1 MGTLNLH
8 NSILAGNRSE
18 DCHASV
24 SLDENINN
32 LIQDGNCDPMLSGE
46 AMFRIENGEKDFL
59 ALATASPAID
69 AAHPDFCTEVDF
81 SGIARQQGEACDI
94 GAVEMLADEDTES

>member
-1 MGTLNLH
+1 MGTINLR

-46 AMFRIENGEKDFL
+46 AMFRME
-59 ALATASPAID
+59 
-69 AAHPDFCTEVDF
+69 
-81 SGIARQQGEACDI
+81 
-94 GAVEMLADEDTES
+94 